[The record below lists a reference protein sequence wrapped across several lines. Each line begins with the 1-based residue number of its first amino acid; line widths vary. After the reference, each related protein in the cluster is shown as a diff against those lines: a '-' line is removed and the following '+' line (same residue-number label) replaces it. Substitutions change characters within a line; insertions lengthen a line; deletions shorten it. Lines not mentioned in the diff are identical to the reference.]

1 MYLPC
6 EYDDP
11 GPSLRG
17 SNHHVKIWPLT
28 LIIWPLGQ
36 KFKIPLPRN
45 CAGVHCAH
53 SYVTIDQTVE
63 NCRRSLTKFKKMPKN
78 SMFLTPV
85 TLTLGQ
91 GQTSIMPGYSL
102 FQDAS
107 TIAIKLRSDNG
118 KVLKSWSHSQQR
130 TDGQTWP
137 SYIAE
142 PKVSAK
148 NNALEIWIE
157 IRQFWVK
164 QGECLDL
171 LFDSLVGYIT
181 IWEHHHTWK
190 N

>member
-6 EYDDP
+6 EYGDP

-91 GQTSIMPGYSL
+91 GQTSIMPGYY
-102 FQDAS
+102 FFEDAYTWAFS
-107 TIAIKLRSDNG
+107 WWSDFG
-118 KVLKSWSHSQQR
+118 KVVKKPGQ
-130 TDGQTWP
+130 TDGQTDRRTDRRTDARTDIRCSTSASRWP
-137 SYIAE
+137 QI
-142 PKVSAK
+142 K
-148 NNALEIWIE
+148 I
-157 IRQFWVK
+157 
-164 QGECLDL
+164 
-171 LFDSLVGYIT
+171 
-181 IWEHHHTWK
+181 HHLQK
-190 N
+190 